1 MLMRDEDFAKLLEDT
16 EHELLADRGPV
27 GVLGLT
33 PVTLRLLASLAA
45 CGLAR
50 AVEAVYTPAAD
61 DSRLPLTV
69 RVRSFQ
75 ALREA
80 VCGVLVVAADVEKE
94 DLLCAALPF
103 ISGTPKVVVAGY
115 GHLGFRDR
123 VFEEERAQLLVPSL
137 ANGYPNSL
145 VHLYQCLANAA
156 QLGLSG
162 VVAEFGMFKGGTTMF
177 LSRIIE
183 RLGASWQVIGF
194 DTFGGFPPRR
204 SPLDMY
210 DHPGC
215 VFTDLTAVRRYLD
228 GRDIEIAS
236 GDIATTCRRL
246 EGEDLVLTFIDTDNY
261 TPAKAAIDVVRD
273 RTVPGGA
280 IVFDRFT
287 GTDRFRYTLGERI
300 AGRVLLE
307 DPRWFHLHGTGVF
320 YRNQVTQG
328 AGR

>member
-1 MLMRDEDFAKLLEDT
+1 MRDEDYAKLLEDT
-16 EHELLADRGPV
+16 QRELLAGTGPAA
-27 GVLGLT
+27 VLGLT
-33 PVTLRLLASLAA
+33 PVTLRLLASLAPA
-45 CGLAR
+45 GLDR
-50 AVEAVYTPAAD
+50 AVQAVYAPGDAD
-61 DSRLPLTV
+61 GSPPLTV
-69 RVRSFQ
+69 PVRPLP

-80 VCGVLVVAADVEKE
+80 DCRVLVVAADTEKE

-103 ISGTPKVVVAGY
+103 IAGTPKVIVAGY

-123 VFEEERAQLLVPSL
+123 VFVEEQAQLLVPSL

-156 QLGLSG
+156 RLGLSG
-162 VVAEFGMFKGGTTMF
+162 AVAEFGMFKGGTTMF
-177 LSRIIE
+177 LSRVIE
-183 RLGASWQVIGF
+183 RLGAKWPVIGF

-215 VFTDLTAVRRYLD
+215 VFTDLAAVRRYLD
-228 GRDIEIAS
+228 GRDIEIIA
-236 GDIATTCRRL
+236 GDIARTCRRL

-261 TPAKAAIDVVRD
+261 TPASAAIDVVRE

-280 IVFDRFT
+280 IVFDHFT

-300 AGRVLLE
+300 AGRALLD

-320 YRNQVTQG
+320 YRQET
-328 AGR
+328 GR